1 MSEQQEDTVWV
12 VDPNGERKQLPRTAA
27 ELPEIVALGFKT
39 INTVDYGIQ
48 RIKHDAQAP
57 VAAAEVA
64 EEPAAEAPE
73 KNKGGRPKKAQA

>member
-1 MSEQQEDTVWV
+1 MSEQQEDTVQV
-12 VDPNGERKQLPRTAA
+12 VDPNGNLKTLPRSAA
-27 ELPEIVALGFKT
+27 ELPEVVALGFKT

-48 RIKHDAQAP
+48 RIKHDAQEP

-73 KNKGGRPKKAQA
+73 KGKPVRKPKAQA